1 MNTKE
6 EKKNDASLN
15 GIDKKEMFLESPSG
29 FVMPFPG
36 DEEHD
41 MPIILGYG
49 EQIHPNTNQKFH
61 HSGIDLACQNQPL
74 FAMASGS
81 VIGLGQDA
89 VHGDYIVIRYGKFEV
104 KYGHIIEAYVPYG
117 ASVTAGKQVAKSG
130 DFLHFG
136 VTFKGQEIDPMHLI
150 TVVYMN
156 VVQLKAMGIKGNPQ
170 LVDYGIEAHTDYDND
185 AEQVVDLMQL
195 YFAEYIQS
203 LADGSYRPSPRV
215 EQSLSNVLRSAAE
228 KNYYFEEIPSVGNP
242 LGLSQRSSPLVSKIV
257 NLLTSDFLTY
267 AAVRKNQYISS
278 WNETQKKNLL
288 IKFPPATC

>member
-1 MNTKE
+1 MNTIQ
-6 EKKNDASLN
+6 EKKSDASLN

-41 MPIILGYG
+41 MPVLLGYG
-49 EQIHPNTNQKFH
+49 EQKHPNTGQMFH

-81 VIGLGQDA
+81 VIGLGQDG

-104 KYGHIIEAYVPYG
+104 KYGHIREAYVPYG
-117 ASVTAGKQVAKSG
+117 ASVTAGKQVAQSG

-156 VVQLKAMGIKGNPQ
+156 VVQLAAMGIKGNPQ
-170 LVDYGIEAHTDYDND
+170 LVDYGIEAHTDYDGD
-185 AEQVVDLMQL
+185 AGQIEEMMQK
-195 YFAEYIQS
+195 YFAEYIQALS
-203 LADGSYRPSPRV
+203 DGSYRPSPRV
-215 EQSLSNVLRSAAE
+215 EQSLSNVLRGAAE

-242 LGLSQRSSPLVSKIV
+242 LGLSHRSSPLVSKIL
-257 NLLTSDFLTY
+257 NLLTSDFLSFV
-267 AAVRKNQYISS
+267 AVRKNQYVPS
-278 WNETQKKNLL
+278 WDETQKKNLL
-288 IKFPPATC
+288 ISFPPAT